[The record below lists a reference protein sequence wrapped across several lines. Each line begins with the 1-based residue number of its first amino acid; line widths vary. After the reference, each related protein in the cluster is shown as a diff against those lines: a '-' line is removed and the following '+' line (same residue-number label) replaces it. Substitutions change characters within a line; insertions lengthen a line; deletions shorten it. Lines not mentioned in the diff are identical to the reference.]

1 MAHLSAVPIRLN
13 DGCNVKG
20 LRVLELKTALVSF
33 GVPEPNHAQN
43 KADKLVQLLNSL
55 SKSRASQGS
64 RGALD
69 EGRLIG
75 ALSVVEL
82 RSAIAARG
90 LQTSWAASILSSNA
104 SFVFVRIVLRL

>member
-55 SKSRASQGS
+55 S
-64 RGALD
+64 
-69 EGRLIG
+69 
-75 ALSVVEL
+75 
-82 RSAIAARG
+82 
-90 LQTSWAASILSSNA
+90 
-104 SFVFVRIVLRL
+104 

>member
-1 MAHLSAVPIRLN
+1 MSDPQTLRESLSAPRIHRALFLFMAHLSAVPIRLN

-55 SKSRASQGS
+55 S
-64 RGALD
+64 
-69 EGRLIG
+69 
-75 ALSVVEL
+75 
-82 RSAIAARG
+82 
-90 LQTSWAASILSSNA
+90 
-104 SFVFVRIVLRL
+104 